1 MDRKTWDFLKVNHQ
15 WFLLFAAI
23 CMFGSLLAFTMT
35 EVENVEL
42 SDYMIAEAKNV
53 VTVAVDGIELEV
65 QTSSNTVAGVIKELG
80 LYIGENDKIYPAQDT
95 MLTDVNF
102 IEVLRTTKK
111 NQVIAMGGEE
121 LATREGITFSYEK
134 VIEDAELTAY
144 SAGYEHTGKN
154 PGDRWYGV
162 TFTGTTVE
170 DGRTVA
176 VDPKV
181 IPLGWWMYIEGI
193 GFRKAEDTGSAVK
206 NKRVDIYYDDNDF
219 ALQFGLKRNV
229 MIYVIGPNDPRR

>member
-15 WFLLFAAI
+15 WFLLFAVV
-23 CMFGSLLAFTMT
+23 CMFGSLLAFTML
-35 EVENVEL
+35 EAKNARL
-42 SDYMIAEAKNV
+42 SADMLTEAKNV

-65 QTSSNTVAGVIKELG
+65 QTSSNTVAGVLKELG
-80 LYIGENDKIYPAQDT
+80 LYIGKNDKIYPAQDT
-95 MLTDVNF
+95 LLTDVSL

-111 NQVIAMGGEE
+111 NQVIALGVEE
-121 LATREGITFSYEK
+121 IVTREGVTFSYEK

-144 SAGYEHTGKN
+144 SAGHEHTGKN
-154 PGDRWYGV
+154 PGDRGYGI

-193 GFRKAEDTGSAVK
+193 GFRKSEDTGSAVK

-219 ALQFGLKRNV
+219 ALRFGLKRNV